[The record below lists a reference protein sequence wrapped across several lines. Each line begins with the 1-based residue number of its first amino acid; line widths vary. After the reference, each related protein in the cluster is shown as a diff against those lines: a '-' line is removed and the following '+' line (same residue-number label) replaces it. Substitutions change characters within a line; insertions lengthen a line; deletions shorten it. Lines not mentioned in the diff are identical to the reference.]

1 MSFPGIEYLSHIMDE
16 INYLKSH
23 TERLNRDKFMND
35 ETLQRAF
42 VRSIE
47 IIGEAAKKL
56 PEELKQKYSNI
67 EWKAIAG
74 MRDRLIHDY
83 FGIDYDIVW
92 DVVINKIP
100 QSTIINRQYSILQNT
115 CHLKQIRRKFPQRMI
130 PHKATNPLCHKIDG

>member
-1 MSFPGIEYLSHIMDE
+1 MDE

-56 PEELKQKYSNI
+56 PEELKQNYPNI
-67 EWKAIAG
+67 EWKSIAG

-92 DVVINKIP
+92 DVVMNKTP
-100 QSTIINRQYSILQNT
+100 QLQKEIQQIIDT
-115 CHLKQIRRKFPQRMI
+115 EK
-130 PHKATNPLCHKIDG
+130 